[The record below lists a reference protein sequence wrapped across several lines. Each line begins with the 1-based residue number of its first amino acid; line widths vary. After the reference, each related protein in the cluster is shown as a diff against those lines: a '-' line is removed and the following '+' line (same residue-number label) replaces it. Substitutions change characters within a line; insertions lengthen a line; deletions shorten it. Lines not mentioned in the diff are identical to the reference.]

1 MLKLIIFIYAQSIEV
16 VTPNG
21 GENWVVGN
29 KYPIHWNWTGNISS
43 VRIDY
48 SPDGGNNWI
57 LVTSSTPNDGDYL
70 WTIPNTV
77 SSNCFVKISSIS
89 NPSIYDISDGSFSII
104 RPSIDVKKPNGGEIL
119 RIGEYYPIHWNWT
132 GQFSNVKIEYSTD
145 GGSSWNTIVS
155 STSNDGEHIWQVP
168 NNPSNNCLIKIT
180 NTGDPE
186 CFDISN
192 NPFTIAENTI
202 TVLEPNGGEAYIIGQ
217 IYPIYWDWNGSFSN
231 VKIEYSID
239 GGNTWNIVVAS
250 TPNDG
255 SYSWTIPNTPSNTCK
270 IKITNASDPNCY
282 DISDQN
288 FTILTTGIEVVTPN
302 GGEIYTVGD
311 ACPIHWNWIGT
322 ISNVKIEY
330 SIDGGATWNLIT
342 GSVQNEGCY
351 LWTIPNIPT
360 NECRIKITNVSDPNS
375 FDISDANFIVKRP
388 SFYIFDP
395 DSGKEL
401 FAGETYPIHW
411 NWEGSVSSVKLELWY
426 KTQSGIEW
434 WTITS
439 NTPNDGSYYFNVPY
453 YISDSCGI
461 KITSNDD
468 PNAYAVSKTF
478 KIVRPK
484 ITVIYPNGGEVL
496 MEGEDFE
503 IIWNSN
509 GNFSNV
515 MLQYSIDNGLNWQT
529 ITTSTPNDGSY
540 KWNVPSGV
548 WPTCLI
554 KVINTNDIDCYDI
567 SDSAFH
573 IIQDTIRVIRPAF
586 SDTFF
591 IKHNHPIY
599 WKSVNGFPTAWITY
613 NFGTITSSTPN
624 TGYYVWKCDT
634 FKTDSAYIVV
644 GSNLNTGTYDISD
657 PFIIADTTSL
667 TQNLR
672 VLAPLSG
679 DTFPIGGKC
688 YITWHYRISPP
699 GNVSLYYSIDNGPW
713 IIIASISGTQEKYE
727 WTIPNFVTNNC
738 RVKVE
743 ASPST
748 YSISH
753 PFSIVLQK
761 IKIISPNSQK
771 EWVVGKKYYILWNW
785 TGTFNNAVIDYS
797 YDGGASWVNIASP
810 TQNDGE
816 YEWTIPNTPS
826 NNCLIR
832 IRNYENPNVVAI
844 SDTFK
849 IKPQEIFVTSPCES
863 DSFIVGRKYYITWDY
878 TGSFSSVNIE
888 YSTDGGLTWIP
899 VATNVQNSQ
908 NYEWTIPNTPT
919 DFAIVKV
926 INSANTNVYGLSDT
940 FKIIPQNI
948 EITSPVLNSEWIIG
962 RKYYITWQYKGL
974 FPTVKIEYSY
984 DSGITWN
991 VIVENA
997 QNLGNYKWTIPNTPS
1012 NNCFVKVSNSNN
1024 LNVYDISEEFRIP
1037 LQIIE
1042 ITSPKYGDEL
1052 ISGRKYY
1059 ITWRWSGSLQSVDIQ
1074 YSIDNGSTWSYIA
1087 TNVTNNGNYEWTV
1100 PTANSNTCLVK
1111 IVSSQNPNVYDI
1123 SDIFSILP
1131 QQITITSPSYGDTFI
1146 SGRKYYLT
1154 WRTKGSFTN
1163 ADLWYSLD
1171 GGQNWSVIATNIQN
1185 NGYYEW
1191 SLPEVISNDAKIK
1204 VVNSAQNSVFSIS
1217 DPFIISP
1224 PILEITSPTLG
1235 IVWYQNHKYYIT
1247 WNQLGTI
1254 TQINLFYSLD
1264 GGSSWNQIAANQQN
1278 QGNYEWTIPSG
1289 ISSEN
1294 ARIKLVSSANS
1305 SISYVSD
1312 SFVIRS
1318 VSAQENPPLELPK
1331 KFSLESFKP
1340 NPFLKNAEI
1349 KIAIPVRAKIKLEVY
1364 DAMGRTCG
1372 KIYEGY
1378 MEPGYYSFIYKCNLS
1393 KGIYFLNFK
1402 AKTEKGEKYNF
1413 FMKILKM

>member
-77 SSNCFVKISSIS
+77 SSNCFVKISSTS

-192 NPFTIAENTI
+192 NPFTIAQNTI

-217 IYPIYWDWNGSFSN
+217 IYPIYWDWSGSFSN

-270 IKITNASDPNCY
+270 IKITNTSDPNCY

-411 NWEGSVSSVKLELWY
+411 NWKGSVSSVKLELWY

-672 VLAPLSG
+672 ILAPLSG
-679 DTFPIGGKC
+679 DTFAIGGKC

-743 ASPST
+743 ASPSI
-748 YSISH
+748 YSISQ

-785 TGTFNNAVIDYS
+785 TGSFNNAVIDYS
-797 YDGGASWVNIASP
+797 YDGGATWVNIASP

-849 IKPQEIFVTSPCES
+849 IKPQEIFVTSPRES

-974 FPTVKIEYSY
+974 FPNVKIEYSY

-1191 SLPEVISNDAKIK
+1191 SLPEVISNDARIK
-1204 VVNSAQNSVFSIS
+1204 VANSAQNSVFSIS

-1235 IVWYQNHKYYIT
+1235 IIWYQNHKYYIT

-1254 TQINLFYSLD
+1254 SQINLFYSLD

>member
-70 WTIPNTV
+70 WTIPNTI
-77 SSNCFVKISSIS
+77 SSNCFIKISSTS
-89 NPSIYDISDGSFSII
+89 NPSIYDISDESFSII

-192 NPFTIAENTI
+192 NPFTIAQNTI

-217 IYPIYWDWNGSFSN
+217 IYPIYWDWSGSFSN

-270 IKITNASDPNCY
+270 IKITNTSDPNCY

-395 DSGKEL
+395 DSGREL
-401 FAGETYPIHW
+401 VAGETYPIHW
-411 NWEGSVSSVKLELWY
+411 NWKGSVSGVKLELWY

-743 ASPST
+743 ASPSI
-748 YSISH
+748 YSISQ

-785 TGTFNNAVIDYS
+785 TGGFNNAVIDYS

-849 IKPQEIFVTSPCES
+849 IKPQEIFVTSPRES

-899 VATNVQNSQ
+899 VASNVQNNQ

-1111 IVSSQNPNVYDI
+1111 IISSQNPNVYDI

-1191 SLPEVISNDAKIK
+1191 SLPEVISNDARIKIA
-1204 VVNSAQNSVFSIS
+1204 NSAQNSVFSIS

-1254 TQINLFYSLD
+1254 SQINLFYSLD
-1264 GGSSWNQIAANQQN
+1264 GGSSWNQITANQQN

>member
-1 MLKLIIFIYAQSIEV
+1 MLNLVIFIYAQTIQV

-21 GENWVVGN
+21 GENWIVGN

-57 LVTSSTPNDGDYL
+57 LITSSTPNDGDYL
-70 WTIPNTV
+70 WTIPNNI
-77 SSNCFVKISSIS
+77 SSNCLVKISSTS

-104 RPSIDVKKPNGGEIL
+104 RPSINVKKPNGGEIL
-119 RIGEYYPIHWNWT
+119 KIGEYYPIHWNWT
-132 GQFSNVKIEYSTD
+132 GGFSNVKIEYSID
-145 GGSSWNTIVS
+145 GGASWNTIIS
-155 STSNDGEHIWQVP
+155 STANDGEHVWQIP
-168 NNPSNNCLIKIT
+168 NTPSNNCLIKIT
-180 NTGDPE
+180 NTTDPE

-192 NPFTIAENTI
+192 NPFTIAQNTI
-202 TVLEPNGGEAYIIGQ
+202 TVLQPNGGENYVIGQ
-217 IYPIYWDWNGSFSN
+217 IYPIYWDWSGSFSN

-239 GGNTWNIVVAS
+239 GGNTWNLVVAS
-250 TPNDG
+250 TQNDG
-255 SYSWTIPNTPSNTCK
+255 SHVWTIPNTPSNMCR
-270 IKITNASDPNCY
+270 IKITNTADPNCY

-288 FTILTTGIEVVTPN
+288 FTILQTGIEVITPN

-311 ACPIHWNWIGT
+311 PCPIHWNWFGT

-330 SIDGGATWNLIT
+330 SIDGGITWNLIAS
-342 GSVQNEGCY
+342 SVQNEGCY
-351 LWTIPNIPT
+351 IWTIPNFPT
-360 NECRIKITNVSDPNS
+360 NECRIKITNAIDPNS
-375 FDISDANFIVKRP
+375 FDISDANFTIKRP

-401 FAGETYPIHW
+401 IAGETYPIHW

-439 NTPNDGSYYFNVPY
+439 NTPNDGSYSFTVPY

-468 PNAYAVSKTF
+468 ANAYALSKVF

-484 ITVIYPNGGEVL
+484 ITVIYPNGGEKL

-540 KWNVPSGV
+540 HWNVPSGV

-554 KVINTNDIDCYDI
+554 KVINTNDVDCYDI

-573 IIQDTIRVIRPAF
+573 IIQDTIRVIRPSF
-586 SDTFF
+586 GDTFF
-591 IKHNHPIY
+591 IRHFHPIY

-613 NFGTITSSTPN
+613 NFGWITSSTPN

-634 FKTDSAYIVV
+634 FKTDNAYIIV

-657 PFIIADTTSL
+657 PFVIADTTSL
-667 TQNLR
+667 TQPIR
-672 VLAPLSG
+672 ILAPLAG
-679 DTFPIGGKC
+679 DTFAVGDKC
-688 YITWHYRISPP
+688 YITWHYRVSPP
-699 GNVSLYYSIDNGPW
+699 QNVSLWYSIDNGPW
-713 IIIASISGTQEKYE
+713 IGIATVPGTQEKYE
-727 WTIPNFVTNNC
+727 WTVPNFVTNNC
-738 RVKVE
+738 KVRVENAV
-743 ASPST
+743 SNS
-748 YSISH
+748 
-753 PFSIVLQK
+753 FSIVLQK
-761 IKIISPNSQK
+761 IKIISPDSLK
-771 EWVVGKKYYILWNW
+771 EWVVGKKYFILWNW
-785 TGTFNNAVIDYS
+785 TGGFNNAVIDYS
-797 YDGGASWVNIASP
+797 YDGGASWVTIASP

-816 YEWTIPNTPS
+816 YEWTVPNTPS

-844 SDTFK
+844 SKTFK
-849 IKPQEIFVTSPCES
+849 IKPQEIFVTSPVKN
-863 DSFIVGRKYYITWDY
+863 DSFIIGRKYYITWDY

-888 YSTDGGLTWIP
+888 YSIDGGLTWIP
-899 VATNVQNSQ
+899 IASNVQNNQ

-919 DFAIVKV
+919 NSAIVKV
-926 INSANTNVYGLSDT
+926 INYANTNVYGLSDT
-940 FKIIPQNI
+940 FKIVPQKI
-948 EITSPVLNSEWIIG
+948 EVTSPSLNSEWIIG
-962 RKYYITWQYKGL
+962 RKYYITWKYTGS
-974 FPTVKIEYSY
+974 FPNVKIEYSY
-984 DSGITWN
+984 DGGASWN
-991 VIVENA
+991 VIAENV
-997 QNLGNYKWTIPNTPS
+997 QNTGNYKWTIPNTPS
-1012 NNCFVKVSNSNN
+1012 ESSFVKVSNSNN
-1024 LNVYDISEEFRIP
+1024 LNVYDISEKFRIP
-1037 LQIIE
+1037 LQTIE

-1059 ITWRWSGSLQSVDIQ
+1059 ITWRWTGTLQNVDIQ
-1074 YSIDNGSTWSYIA
+1074 YSIDNGLTWTYVA
-1087 TNVTNNGNYEWTV
+1087 TNVTNNGSYEWTV

-1111 IVSSQNPNVYDI
+1111 IISSQNQNVYDI

-1131 QQITITSPSYGDTFI
+1131 QQIIITSPSYGDTFI

-1154 WRTKGSFTN
+1154 WRTKGSFSN

-1171 GGQNWSVIATNIQN
+1171 GGQNWNVIATNIQN

-1191 SLPEVISNDAKIK
+1191 SLPEVISNDARIK
-1204 VVNSAQNSVFSIS
+1204 VANSAQSSVFSIS

-1235 IVWYQNHKYYIT
+1235 VVWYQNHKYYIT
-1247 WNQLGTI
+1247 WNQFGTI
-1254 TQINLFYSLD
+1254 SQINLFYSLD
-1264 GGSSWNQIAANQQN
+1264 GGTSWTQIAANQQN
-1278 QGNYEWTIPSG
+1278 QGNYEWTIPSN

-1312 SFVIRS
+1312 SFVIKS
-1318 VSAQENPPLELPK
+1318 VSAKEKFVELPT
-1331 KFSLESFKP
+1331 KFSLESFNP
-1340 NPFLKNAEI
+1340 NPFLKIAEI
-1349 KIAIPVRAKIKLEVY
+1349 KIAVPVNAKIKLEIY
-1364 DAMGRTCG
+1364 DAMGRTRD

-1378 MEPGYYSFIYKCNLS
+1378 IQPGYHSFIYKCNLP
-1393 KGIYFLNFK
+1393 KGIYFLKFN
-1402 AKTEKGEKYNF
+1402 AKTDKEKYNSF
-1413 FMKILKM
+1413 IKILKM